1 MLCVCGCWAAG
12 RGKTGPS
19 PETREGL
26 LHARVMTPARP
37 APTFPLALILTV
49 LLTAWWA
56 ALARADLG
64 ALRLPDPDDMM
75 RLAQIRDW
83 IDGQGFSDL
92 VQARL
97 GPPGGTA
104 MHWSRLPD
112 LVPALIIRLLAP
124 LMGTTRAEIAAVIF
138 WPELLFFFSL
148 LLAGALARRLG
159 SERTAAPAVALAAL
173 AFPAVALFAPGRIDH
188 HGLQIVLVEAMALAL
203 LDRRLFLAG
212 AAAGVSLLVGVEA
225 TPVLAAAMAWLAAL
239 WVQNR
244 RTVAGFG
251 LGLVAAALVGLAL
264 LRPVLWPADRCDGF
278 TPPLFAAMLMT
289 GGAWLV
295 LGGLA
300 PRLPDR
306 RWRMGTVLAVGTL
319 ALAAIWLAA
328 PACFDGHYGSFDP
341 LLARIWPDKVGE
353 YGGLLGQPL
362 GRAIAFAGLPL
373 VALAVAGA
381 FIVRGAER
389 RADWTLFGAI
399 IAVAFATMFVQL
411 RGAWFAAAFAAPVLA
426 QWVDRVRSR
435 GFAWMTIVW
444 LLSAGL
450 VWQTLGAAVEPRSGA
465 AAANCT
471 SREALAALDR
481 LDTGTFAAPLE
492 LSAYIVGRTQHR
504 SLAGPYHRNSGGNRA
519 LAEFFLSNPDEARY
533 QANLWTIDYVALCPT
548 GVGGLPPALLRSGG
562 LADHL
567 LNGATP
573 DWLQPV
579 SLIGSDLRVWRVRGI
594 AAPGPR
600 P

>member
-1 MLCVCGCWAAG
+1 M
-12 RGKTGPS
+12 
-19 PETREGL
+19 
-26 LHARVMTPARP
+26 LHAPVMTPARP
-37 APTFPLALILTV
+37 VPTLPLALILTV

-56 ALARADLG
+56 ALARHDLG
-64 ALRLPDPDDMM
+64 ALRLPEPDDMM

-83 IDGQGFSDL
+83 IDGQRFGDL

-112 LVPALIIRLLAP
+112 LVPALIIRLLSP

-138 WPELLFFFSL
+138 WPELLFFFNL
-148 LLAGALARRLG
+148 LLAGALAQRLG
-159 SERTAAPAVALAAL
+159 GERAALPAVALAAL

-203 LDRRLFLAG
+203 LDRRFFLAG
-212 AAAGVSLLVGVEA
+212 AATGTSLLVGIETA
-225 TPVLAAAMAWLAAL
+225 PVLAAAMAWLAVL
-239 WVQNR
+239 WVQDR
-244 RTVAGFG
+244 PAVAGVG
-251 LGLVAAALVGLAL
+251 LGLIAAALTGFAL
-264 LRPVLWPADRCDGF
+264 LRPDVWPADRCDGF
-278 TPPLFAAMLMT
+278 TPPLFAAMLVA
-289 GGAWLV
+289 GAAWLL

-306 RWRMGTVLAVGTL
+306 RWRIGAVLAIGAL

-328 PACFDGHYGSFDP
+328 PACLANPYGRFDP
-341 LLARIWPDKVGE
+341 LLARAWPDKVGE
-353 YGGLLGQPL
+353 YGGLFRQPP
-362 GRAIAFAGLPL
+362 GRAIAFLGLPL
-373 VALAVAGA
+373 IALITAGA
-381 FIVRGAER
+381 FAVRASER
-389 RADWTLFGAI
+389 RAEWLLFGTI
-399 IAVAFATMFVQL
+399 IAVAIATTLIQL

-426 QWVDRVRSR
+426 RWMDRVRRR
-435 GFAWMTIVW
+435 GFIWIAAVW

-450 VWQTLGAAVEPRSGA
+450 VWETLGAFAAPRPDPAVAS
-465 AAANCT
+465 CT
-471 SREALAALDR
+471 SRETLAALDR

-504 SLAGPYHRNSGGNRA
+504 SLAGPYHRDSGGNHA
-519 LAEFFLSNPDEARY
+519 LADFFRSNPDEARY

-548 GVGGLPPALLRSGG
+548 ATGGLPPALLRDGG
-562 LADHL
+562 LGAHL

-579 SLIGSDLRVWRVRGI
+579 ALIGSDLLVWRVRGI
-594 AAPGPR
+594 AAPGSQP
-600 P
+600 